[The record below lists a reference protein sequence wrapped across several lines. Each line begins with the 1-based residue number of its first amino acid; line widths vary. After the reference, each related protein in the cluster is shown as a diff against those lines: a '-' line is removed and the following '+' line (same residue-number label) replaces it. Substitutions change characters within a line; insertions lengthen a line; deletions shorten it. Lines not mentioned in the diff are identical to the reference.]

1 MYEVKEKDL
10 LMDQGSH
17 FFPKTV
23 YDFILVAIFCKDTKL
38 QGRDVWYDFRR
49 LQIVLQDIQKEL
61 GLWIIMFF
69 PTFSSLL

>member
-38 QGRDVWYDFRR
+38 QGRDV
-49 LQIVLQDIQKEL
+49 
-61 GLWIIMFF
+61 
-69 PTFSSLL
+69 